1 MGKTKKLFSY
11 FLLHWGRIKITN
23 LLLPK
28 IKDISKSISLSR
40 EPMNLQSVLLWVFLY
55 IQILAFAELNTACLQ
70 TLFIKHY
77 SFLFTSLELYSLVLN
92 NWICSYLPR
101 WCHLANVPRKIQFA
115 PVFHFNVYIVSFQNK
130 FYWLFILLIHKLCC
144 LDLAQLTSLIASYF
158 NCIVMSLCR
167 LFSRDGTLNS
177 AVDQTHPANH

>member
-1 MGKTKKLFSY
+1 M
-11 FLLHWGRIKITN
+11 TN
-23 LLLPK
+23 LLSPK
-28 IKDISKSISLSR
+28 IKDISKSISFSR

-55 IQILAFAELNTACLQ
+55 TQILAFTELNMACLQ

-115 PVFHFNVYIVSFQNK
+115 PVFHYNVYIVSFQNK
-130 FYWLFILLIHKLCC
+130 FYWLFILLIRKLCC
-144 LDLAQLTSLIASYF
+144 LDLVPTDVPYCKLFQLHSDELMQIIFQRWHTE
-158 NCIVMSLCR
+158 
-167 LFSRDGTLNS
+167 FSSGPNS
-177 AVDQTHPANH
+177 SC